1 MYLNFTLVFR
11 GLCPACAYVG
21 TLLPSL
27 QLSRVLTHRATQLTA
42 LRIRYSVKL

>member
-27 QLSRVLTHRATQLTA
+27 PLSRVLTHRATQLTA